1 MQRAKIRRYV
11 LVIVVVLAAASMFPS
26 FGGSGH
32 QDIPKPHKRVAV
44 AASPHQDVRAS
55 FVLRPASRP

>member
-1 MQRAKIRRYV
+1 
-11 LVIVVVLAAASMFPS
+11 MFPS

-44 AASPHQDVRAS
+44 AAQPHQNARVS
-55 FVLRPASRP
+55 FGLSR